1 VVLAE
6 APQYDLVVIGSGPGG
21 YVAAIRAGQ
30 LGLKTAIV
38 EKDDKFGGTCLHVGC
53 IPTKD
58 LLLSADVYDYV
69 KNAREFGIVAKDPAV
84 DWPSIIARKTKVVT
98 KLAKGVEFLLKKNKV
113 QTIRGVGK
121 LSGAGKITV
130 TDSNG
135 TVQEVT
141 AKKIVLATGSEAR
154 MLPSLE
160 ADGKTLLTNKEILSL
175 PAIPKS
181 MVIIGAGAVGVEF
194 ASIFARFGTK
204 VTVLEMLP
212 RAVPLED
219 EEVSAEL
226 EKSLKH
232 QGIAIQTQAKVS
244 RVTKTATGVT
254 LEYTVQDGK
263 PQTIEA
269 ETCLVAVG
277 RVPNT
282 ANIGL
287 EKTRVKLERGFV
299 KTDGFL
305 QTDEP
310 GVYAIGDIVANSP
323 LLAHVASM
331 EGIVAVTH
339 AAGKHAEAINH
350 RQIPNCTYT
359 EPEVASVGLT
369 ERLAREAGHKVKIGK
384 FPYAAVS
391 KASILGDTKGF
402 VKVVS
407 DEKYGEILGV
417 HIIGP
422 RATETIA
429 EAVMA
434 MRLEG
439 TVDDIAHTIHAHPTL
454 AEAVGEAAHA
464 AVDWPIHM

>member
-1 VVLAE
+1 MAE
-6 APQYDLVVIGSGPGG
+6 APQYDVVVIGSGPGG

-30 LGLKTAIV
+30 MGQKTAIV
-38 EKDDKFGGTCLHVGC
+38 EKDDKWGGTCLHVGC

-58 LLLSADVYDYV
+58 LLLSADVFDYV
-69 KNAREFGIVAKDPAV
+69 RNAKEFGIIDSNVSV
-84 DWPSIIARKTKVVT
+84 DWQAVLARKTKVVT

-113 QTIRGVGK
+113 DMIRGFAK
-121 LSGAGKITV
+121 ISGPGKISV
-130 TDSNG
+130 TDPQG
-135 TVQEVT
+135 ATREIT
-141 AKKIVLATGSEAR
+141 AKNIVLATGSEAR
-154 MLPSLE
+154 MLPGLE
-160 ADGKTLLTNKEILSL
+160 ADGKTLLTNKEILNL

-194 ASIFARFGTK
+194 ASIFQRFGTK

-219 EEVSAEL
+219 EEISTEL
-226 EKSLKH
+226 EKALKH
-232 QGIAIQTQAKVS
+232 QGIAIQTQAKVAKVS
-244 RVTKTATGVT
+244 KTAAGVT
-254 LEYTVQDGK
+254 VEYTVGDGK
-263 PQTIEA
+263 PQTLDA

-277 RVPNT
+277 RAPNT

-287 EKTRVKLERGFV
+287 EKTRVILERGFV
-299 KTDGFL
+299 KTNGFM

-339 AAGKHAEAINH
+339 AAGKHAEPINH

-369 ERLAREAGHKVKIGK
+369 ERLAREAGHQVKIGK

-391 KASILGDTKGF
+391 KAAILGTREGF

-407 DEKYGEILGV
+407 DEEYGEILGV

-454 AEAVGEAAHA
+454 SEAVGEAAHA
-464 AVDWPIHM
+464 AVDWPIHI

>member
-1 VVLAE
+1 LAE
-6 APQYDLVVIGSGPGG
+6 TPKYDLVVIGSGPGG

-30 LGLKTAIV
+30 LGLKTAII

-69 KNAREFGIVAKDPAV
+69 KNAKEFGIVAKDVSV
-84 DWPSIIARKTKVVT
+84 DWPAILARKTKVVT

-113 QTIRGVGK
+113 DLIRGLGK
-121 LSGAGKITV
+121 LSGPDKISV
-130 TDSNG
+130 TDPKG
-135 TVQEVT
+135 AVQEIT
-141 AKKIVLATGSEAR
+141 AKNIVLATGSEAR
-154 MLPSLE
+154 MLPGLE
-160 ADGKTLLTNKEILSL
+160 PDGKTLLTNKEILSL

-194 ASIFARFGTK
+194 ASIFQRFGTK

-219 EEVSAEL
+219 EEISAEL

-232 QGIAIQTQAKVS
+232 QGIAIQTQAKVAK
-244 RVTKTATGVT
+244 VTKTANGITV
-254 LEYTVQDGK
+254 EYTVADGK

-277 RVPNT
+277 RAPNT
-282 ANIGL
+282 ANLGL

-299 KTDGFL
+299 KTNGFL

-310 GVYAIGDIVANSP
+310 GVYAIGDIVADSP

-339 AAGKHAEAINH
+339 AAGKHAEPINH

-391 KASILGDTKGF
+391 KAAILGAREGF

-454 AEAVGEAAHA
+454 AEAIGEAAHA
-464 AVDWPIHM
+464 AVDWAIHI

>member
-1 VVLAE
+1 
-6 APQYDLVVIGSGPGG
+6 
-21 YVAAIRAGQ
+21 
-30 LGLKTAIV
+30 
-38 EKDDKFGGTCLHVGC
+38 
-53 IPTKD
+53 
-58 LLLSADVYDYV
+58 
-69 KNAREFGIVAKDPAV
+69 
-84 DWPSIIARKTKVVT
+84 
-98 KLAKGVEFLLKKNKV
+98 
-113 QTIRGVGK
+113 
-121 LSGAGKITV
+121 
-130 TDSNG
+130 
-135 TVQEVT
+135 
-141 AKKIVLATGSEAR
+141 
-154 MLPSLE
+154 
-160 ADGKTLLTNKEILSL
+160 
-175 PAIPKS
+175 

-194 ASIFARFGTK
+194 ASIFQRFGTK

-212 RAVPLED
+212 RVVPLED
-219 EEVSAEL
+219 EEISAEL

-232 QGIAIQTQAKVS
+232 QGIAIQTQAKVAK
-244 RVTKTATGVT
+244 VTKTANGITV
-254 LEYTVQDGK
+254 EYTVGDAK
-263 PQTIEA
+263 PQTVEA

-277 RVPNT
+277 RAPNT

-299 KTDGFL
+299 KPDGFM
-305 QTDEP
+305 QTDAP

-339 AAGKHAEAINH
+339 AAGKHAEPINH

-359 EPEVASVGLT
+359 EPEVASVGMT
-369 ERLAREAGHKVKIGK
+369 ERQAKEAGHKVKIGK

-391 KASILGDTKGF
+391 KATILGVREGF

-407 DEKYGEILGV
+407 DERYGEILGV

-454 AEAVGEAAHA
+454 AEGMGEAAHA
-464 AVDWPIHM
+464 AVDWAIHI

>member
-1 VVLAE
+1 LAE
-6 APQYDLVVIGSGPGG
+6 APKYDLVVIGSGPGG
-21 YVAAIRAGQ
+21 YVAAIRSGQ
-30 LGLKTAIV
+30 LGLKTAII
-38 EKDDKFGGTCLHVGC
+38 EKDDKWGGTCLHVGC

-58 LLLSADVYDYV
+58 LLLNADVLDYF
-69 KNAREFGIVAKDPAV
+69 KHGKEFGINCGDYSL
-84 DWPSIIARKTKVVT
+84 DWQAMLARKTKVVT
-98 KLAKGVEFLLKKNKV
+98 RLAKGVEFLLKKNKV
-113 QTIRGVGK
+113 DLIRGFAKVV
-121 LSGAGKITV
+121 SAGKISL
-130 TDSNG
+130 TDSKG
-135 TVQEVT
+135 ATQEIT
-141 AKKIVLATGSEAR
+141 TKNIVLATGSEAR
-154 MLPSLE
+154 MIPGLE
-160 ADGKTLLTNKEILSL
+160 ADSKTIVTNKEILNL

-181 MVIIGAGAVGVEF
+181 MVVIGAGAVGVEF
-194 ASIFARFGTK
+194 ASIFQRFGSK

-212 RAVPLED
+212 RIVPLED
-219 EEVSAEL
+219 EEVSTEL
-226 EKSLKH
+226 EKALKH
-232 QGIAIQTQAKVS
+232 QGIAIFTQAKVTK
-244 RVTKTATGVT
+244 VTKGGAGVT
-254 LEYTVQDGK
+254 VEYTVKDGS
-263 PQTIEA
+263 PQKLEA

-277 RVPNT
+277 RAPNT

-287 EKTRVKLERGFV
+287 EKTRIKPERGFI
-299 KTDGFL
+299 KTNGFM

-310 GVYAIGDIVANSP
+310 GIYAIGDIVAASP

-339 AAGKHAEAINH
+339 AAGKHAEPINH

-369 ERLAREAGHKVKIGK
+369 ERQAREAGHKVKIGK
-384 FPYAAVS
+384 FPYVGVS
-391 KASILGDTKGF
+391 KAVILGQPEGF
-402 VKVVS
+402 IKVVS

-454 AEAVGEAAHA
+454 SEGMGEAAHA
-464 AVDWPIHM
+464 AVDWPIHI

>member
-1 VVLAE
+1 
-6 APQYDLVVIGSGPGG
+6 
-21 YVAAIRAGQ
+21 
-30 LGLKTAIV
+30 
-38 EKDDKFGGTCLHVGC
+38 
-53 IPTKD
+53 
-58 LLLSADVYDYV
+58 
-69 KNAREFGIVAKDPAV
+69 
-84 DWPSIIARKTKVVT
+84 
-98 KLAKGVEFLLKKNKV
+98 
-113 QTIRGVGK
+113 
-121 LSGAGKITV
+121 
-130 TDSNG
+130 
-135 TVQEVT
+135 
-141 AKKIVLATGSEAR
+141 
-154 MLPSLE
+154 MLPGLE
-160 ADGKTLLTNKEILSL
+160 ADGKTLLTNKEILNL

-212 RAVPLED
+212 RIVPLED
-219 EEVSAEL
+219 EEISAEL
-226 EKSLKH
+226 EKDLKH
-232 QGIAIQTQAKVS
+232 AGIAIQTQAKVS
-244 RVTKTATGVT
+244 KVTKTATGVT
-254 LEYTVQDGK
+254 LEYTVADGK
-263 PQTIEA
+263 PQTIDA

-282 ANIGL
+282 ANVGL

-299 KTDGFL
+299 KTNDFQ

-310 GVYAIGDIVANSP
+310 GIYAIGDIVADSP
-323 LLAHVASM
+323 LLAHVGSM

-339 AAGKHAEAINH
+339 AAGKHAEPINH

-391 KASILGDTKGF
+391 KAAILGVREGF
-402 VKVVS
+402 VKVVG

-454 AEAVGEAAHA
+454 SEAVGEAAHS
-464 AVDWPIHM
+464 AVDWAIHF

>member
-1 VVLAE
+1 LAQ
-6 APQYDLVVIGSGPGG
+6 APQYDLAVIGSGPGG
-21 YVAAIRAGQ
+21 YVAAIRSGQ
-30 LGLKTAIV
+30 LGLKTAII

-58 LLLSADVYDYV
+58 LLLNADVLDYF
-69 KNAREFGIVAKDPAV
+69 KNAKEFGINCKEFSL
-84 DWPSIIARKTKVVT
+84 DWPAILARKTKVVT

-113 QTIRGVGK
+113 EMVRGFAK
-121 LSGAGKITV
+121 ISGPGKISV
-130 TDSNG
+130 TDPKG
-135 TVQEVT
+135 AAQEIA
-141 AKKIVLATGSEAR
+141 AKNIVVATGSEAR
-154 MLPSLE
+154 MLPGLQPD
-160 ADGKTLLTNKEILSL
+160 AKTLLTNKEILSL
-175 PAIPKS
+175 PAIPQS
-181 MVIIGAGAVGVEF
+181 MIIIGAGAVGVEF
-194 ASIFARFGTK
+194 ASIFQRFGTK

-219 EEVSAEL
+219 EEISAEL
-226 EKSLKH
+226 EKALKH
-232 QGIAIQTQAKVS
+232 QGIALQTQAKVAK
-244 RVTKTATGVT
+244 VAKTANGVT
-254 LEYTVQDGK
+254 VEYTVGDAK
-263 PQTIEA
+263 PQTVEA

-277 RVPNT
+277 RAPNT
-282 ANIGL
+282 SNIGL

-299 KTDGFL
+299 KTNGFM

-310 GVYAIGDIVANSP
+310 GIYAIGDIVADSP

-331 EGIVAVTH
+331 EGIVAATH
-339 AAGKHAEAINH
+339 AAGKHAEPINH

-359 EPEVASVGLT
+359 EPEVASVGMT
-369 ERLAREAGHKVKIGK
+369 ERQAREAGHKIKVGK

-391 KASILGDTKGF
+391 KAAILGVREGF

-454 AEAVGEAAHA
+454 AEGMGEAAHA
-464 AVDWPIHM
+464 AVDWAIHI

>member
-1 VVLAE
+1 
-6 APQYDLVVIGSGPGG
+6 VIGRGPGG
-21 YVAAIRAGQ
+21 YVAAIRGGQ

-69 KNAREFGIVAKDPAV
+69 KNAQEFGIIAKDVSV
-84 DWPSIIARKTKVVT
+84 DWPAILARKTKVVT
-98 KLAKGVEFLLKKNKV
+98 KLANGVEFLLKKNKV
-113 QTIRGVGK
+113 DMIRGLAK
-121 LSGAGKITV
+121 ISGPGKISV
-130 TDSNG
+130 TDPKG
-135 TVQEVT
+135 AAQEIT
-141 AKKIVLATGSEAR
+141 TKNIMLATGSEAR
-154 MLPSLE
+154 MLPGLE

-194 ASIFARFGTK
+194 ASIFSRFGTK

-212 RAVPLED
+212 RALPLED
-219 EEVSAEL
+219 EEISTEL

-232 QGIAIQTQAKVS
+232 QGIAIQTQAKVKK
-244 RVTKTATGVT
+244 VVKTATGIAV
-254 LEYTVQDGK
+254 EYTVADGK

-282 ANIGL
+282 ANLGL
-287 EKTRVKLERGFV
+287 EKTRVQLERGFV
-299 KTDGFL
+299 KTNGVML
-305 QTDEP
+305 TDEP
-310 GVYAIGDIVANSP
+310 GIYAIGDIVANSP

-331 EGIVAVTH
+331 EGIVAATH

-369 ERLAREAGHKVKIGK
+369 ECLAREAGHKVKIGK

-391 KASILGDTKGF
+391 KAAILGAREGF

-407 DEKYGEILGV
+407 DEQYGEILGV

-439 TVDDIAHTIHAHPTL
+439 TVADIAHTIHAHPTL

-464 AVDWPIHM
+464 AVDWPIHI

>member
-1 VVLAE
+1 MAE
-6 APQYDLVVIGSGPGG
+6 TPKYDLVVIGSGPGG
-21 YVAAIRAGQ
+21 YVAAIRSGQ
-30 LGLKTAIV
+30 LGLKTAII
-38 EKDDKFGGTCLHVGC
+38 EKDDKWGGTCLHVGC

-58 LLLSADVYDYV
+58 LLLNADVLDYF
-69 KNAREFGIVAKDPAV
+69 KNAKEFGIVCKEYSLDWQAV
-84 DWPSIIARKTKVVT
+84 LARKTKVVT
-98 KLAKGVEFLLKKNKV
+98 RLAKGVEFLLKKNKV
-113 QTIRGVGK
+113 DMIRGYGK
-121 LSGAGKITV
+121 LAGPGKISL
-130 TDSNG
+130 TDAKG
-135 TVQEVT
+135 ATQEIT
-141 AKKIVLATGSEAR
+141 AKNIVLATGSEAR
-154 MLPSLE
+154 MLPGLVP
-160 ADGKTLLTNKEILSL
+160 DGKTLLTNKEILNL

-181 MVIIGAGAVGVEF
+181 MVVIGAGAVGVEF
-194 ASIFARFGTK
+194 ASIFERFGTK

-219 EEVSAEL
+219 EEISAEL

-232 QGIAIQTQAKVS
+232 QGIAIQTQAKVAKVAKS
-244 RVTKTATGVT
+244 ANGITV
-254 LEYTVQDGK
+254 EYTVGDGK
-263 PQTIEA
+263 PQTVEA

-277 RVPNT
+277 RAPNT
-282 ANIGL
+282 ADVGL

-299 KTDGFL
+299 KTNGFM

-339 AAGKHAEAINH
+339 AAGKHAEPINH

-384 FPYAAVS
+384 FPYAGVS
-391 KASILGDTKGF
+391 KAAILGVREGF

-407 DEKYGEILGV
+407 EEKYGEILGV

-454 AEAVGEAAHA
+454 SEGMGEAAHA
-464 AVDWPIHM
+464 AVDWAIHI

>member
-1 VVLAE
+1 
-6 APQYDLVVIGSGPGG
+6 
-21 YVAAIRAGQ
+21 
-30 LGLKTAIV
+30 
-38 EKDDKFGGTCLHVGC
+38 
-53 IPTKD
+53 
-58 LLLSADVYDYV
+58 
-69 KNAREFGIVAKDPAV
+69 
-84 DWPSIIARKTKVVT
+84 VT

-113 QTIRGVGK
+113 EMIRGFAEI
-121 LSGAGKITV
+121 SGPGKISV
-130 TDSNG
+130 TDPKG
-135 TVQEVT
+135 AVQEIT
-141 AKKIVLATGSEAR
+141 ARNIVLATGSEAR
-154 MLPSLE
+154 LLPGLDV
-160 ADGKTLLTNKEILSL
+160 DGKTILTNKEILSL

-181 MVIIGAGAVGVEF
+181 LVVIGAGAVGLEF

-226 EKSLKH
+226 EKSFKH
-232 QGIAIQTQAKVS
+232 QGIGVETQAKVAK
-244 RVTKTATGVT
+244 VAKTANGVT
-254 LEYTVQDGK
+254 VEYTVGDGK
-263 PQTIEA
+263 PQALEA

-277 RVPNT
+277 RAPNT

-287 EKTRVKLERGFV
+287 DKTRVQLERGFV
-299 KTDGFL
+299 KTNGYM

-331 EGIVAVTH
+331 EGIVAVTQ
-339 AAGKHAEAINH
+339 AAGKHAEPINH

-359 EPEVASVGLT
+359 EPEIGSVGLT
-369 ERLAREAGHKVKIGK
+369 ERQAREAGYKVKIGK

-391 KASILGDTKGF
+391 KATILGAREGF

-407 DEKYGEILGV
+407 DERYGEILGV

-454 AEAVGEAAHA
+454 AEAMGEAAHA
-464 AVDWPIHM
+464 AVDWPIHI

>member
-1 VVLAE
+1 MAK
-6 APQYDLVVIGSGPGG
+6 YDLAIIGSGPGG
-21 YVAAIRAGQ
+21 YNTAIRAAQ
-30 LGLKTAIV
+30 WGLKTLVI
-38 EKDDKFGGTCLHVGC
+38 EKDGFLGGTCLHVGC

-58 LLLSADVYDYV
+58 LLLSADVFDYV
-69 KNAREFGIVAKDPAV
+69 RNAKEFGIVAGNVSV
-84 DWPSIIARKTKVVT
+84 DWAAILARKTKVVT

-113 QTIRGVGK
+113 DMLRGLAKIAGP
-121 LSGAGKITV
+121 GKISV
-130 TDSNG
+130 TDPQG
-135 TVQEVT
+135 AVREIA
-141 AKKIVLATGSEAR
+141 AKNIVLATGSEAR
-154 MLPSLE
+154 MLPGLE
-160 ADGKTLLTNKEILSL
+160 ADGKTLLTNKEILNL

-194 ASIFARFGTK
+194 ASIFQRFGTK

-219 EEVSAEL
+219 EEISAEL

-232 QGIAIQTQAKVS
+232 QGIAIQTQAKVAK
-244 RVTKTATGVT
+244 VTETASGVT
-254 LEYTVQDGK
+254 VEYTVGEGK
-263 PQTIEA
+263 PESIDA

-277 RVPNT
+277 RAPNT

-299 KTDGFL
+299 KTNGFM

-310 GVYAIGDIVANSP
+310 GIYAIGDIVANSP
-323 LLAHVASM
+323 LLAHVASR

-339 AAGKHAEAINH
+339 AAGKHAEPINH

-369 ERLAREAGHKVKIGK
+369 ERLAREAGHQVKIGK

-391 KASILGDTKGF
+391 KAAILGAREGF

-407 DEKYGEILGV
+407 DEEYGEILGV

-454 AEAVGEAAHA
+454 SEAVGEAAHA
-464 AVDWPIHM
+464 AVDWAIHI